1 MNRKD
6 FVLALL
12 LVTIWGATFTV
23 IKLGLGGVPPM
34 LLAAFRFVFA
44 ALPAVFFVRRP
55 AVRPLYWVT
64 YGLTVGVCQFGC
76 LFYAMHNGMPAGVA
90 SVVVQSQAFFTL
102 SFATIFLHESASVSQ
117 ITGLGIAAV
126 GLVLVGHDLG
136 GTSVFGIPPAAL
148 LLTLASA
155 AFWGISNIIVRKATA
170 SATSQG
176 KRLDVLSLI
185 VWSSLVPPVPLFLLA
200 LLLETPE
207 TVIGAITALDEVS
220 MFSILYLSFGATLFG
235 FGVWSR
241 LLSRHPA
248 NLVAPLSLL
257 VPITGLV
264 TAWLVLGEQLS
275 MLQWAGCITVIFGLL
290 VSTFGLQTF
299 RRLVP
304 ARVR

>member
-6 FVLALL
+6 FVLAVL

-23 IKLGLGGVPPM
+23 IKLGLGSVPPM

-44 ALPAVFFVRRP
+44 ALPAVFFIRRP
-55 AVRPLYWVT
+55 AVRPFFWVS
-64 YGLTVGVCQFGC
+64 YGLAVGVCQFGC
-76 LFYAMHNGMPAGVA
+76 LFYAMHTGMPAGIA
-90 SVVVQSQAFFTL
+90 SVVIQSQAFFTL
-102 SFATIFLHESASVSQ
+102 AFAIIFLRESASASQ
-117 ITGLGIAAV
+117 ITGLGIASV
-126 GLVLVGHDLG
+126 GLVLVGHHLG
-136 GTSVFGIPPAAL
+136 GTSVFTIPPAAF

-170 SATSQG
+170 SAASQG
-176 KRLDVLSLI
+176 KQLDVLSLI

-200 LLLETPE
+200 ILLDTPK
-207 TVIGAITALDEVS
+207 TVIGAITTLDGVS
-220 MFSILYLSFGATLFG
+220 VFSILFLSFGATLFG

-257 VPITGLV
+257 VPVTGLL

-275 MLQWAGCITVIFGLL
+275 ILQWIGCLTVIFGLL
-290 VSTFGLQTF
+290 VSTFGLQMF
-299 RRLVP
+299 RRLAPGLVK
-304 ARVR
+304 

>member
-6 FVLALL
+6 LVLALL

-55 AVRPLYWVT
+55 AVGPRYWVT
-64 YGLTVGVCQFGC
+64 YGIAVGVCQFGC
-76 LFYAMHNGMPAGVA
+76 LFYAMHTGMPAGVA

-102 SFATIFLHESASVSQ
+102 AFATIFLRESASDSQ
-117 ITGLGIAAV
+117 ITGLGIASV
-126 GLVLVGHDLG
+126 GLVLVGHNVG
-136 GTSVFGIPPAAL
+136 GTSVFAIPPAAL

-176 KRLDVLSLI
+176 KRLDVLSLV

-200 LLLETPE
+200 LLLDTPE
-207 TVIGAITALDEVS
+207 TVIGAITALDGVS
-220 MFSILYLSFGATLFG
+220 VFSILYLSFGATLFG

-257 VPITGLV
+257 VPVTGLL
-264 TAWLVLGEQLS
+264 TAWLILGEQLS
-275 MLQWAGCITVIFGLL
+275 ILQWGGCLTVIFGLL
-290 VSTFGLQTF
+290 VSTFGLQAF